1 MGCRVDQKVQSD
13 LQATQ
18 VVPIVGGMVLKSSP
32 QLLADNL
39 AVYHSL
45 LVQVKKAEVFSFKRK
60 KVLLEKK
67 NG

>member
-1 MGCRVDQKVQSD
+1 MGCPVDQKVQSD

-18 VVPIVGGMVLKSSP
+18 VVPIAGGMVLKSSP
-32 QLLADNL
+32 QILADNL
-39 AVYHSL
+39 TVSHSL
-45 LVQVKKAEVFSFKRK
+45 LVQVKKAEVSSFKRK

>member
-13 LQATQ
+13 LRATQ

-32 QLLADNL
+32 HLLAENL
-39 AVYHSL
+39 TVYHSL
-45 LVQVKKAEVFSFKRK
+45 FVQVKKAELSSFKRK